1 VRSSRRVYLDVKR
14 PNRTAAAVGWGNGC
28 FESGKSISTAPRLTF
43 RFVLN
48 IKVTGLQGLLQAGQ
62 ETGMTDLAESEQA
75 PCH

>member
-1 VRSSRRVYLDVKR
+1 MGVLR
-14 PNRTAAAVGWGNGC
+14 A
-28 FESGKSISTAPRLTF
+28 EKSISTAPRLTF